1 MLKLHV
7 YYMAK
12 ELIKIKNC
20 RICGSENLLDV
31 ISLGNQ
37 PIPNGFLKKEA
48 VKKKELKYPLS
59 VCFCNN
65 CSLMQ
70 LKYLVNPK
78 IMFGNYLYIPSTSKT
93 RIQYFKSMAEEV
105 INLGKLKQNSLVI
118 DIGSNDGSLLT
129 CFKNLGMKTL
139 GIDPAE
145 NLVKVAALSGI
156 ETYLGYFDSKLAKKV
171 VTVYGKAKAITATNV
186 IAHIQNLHEVIKG
199 GDTLLDDHGIF
210 VMHFPYSYDL
220 LEKNLFDTI
229 YHEHLS
235 YFSVKSLLFLAKN
248 SNLEIFD
255 IHKSDLDGG
264 SLRVFWKKK
273 NNKVIKVNKR
283 IIDKFMSDE
292 ERYGLHDISA
302 YNRFAKRVENLK
314 KNTLEKLK
322 KIKKNKKQIVGYG
335 AAAKANVLLNYF
347 NIDNKIIDYIVD
359 STPYKQG
366 LYTPGTHIPIYS
378 EDKIYETNPDYVL
391 IFAWNFSKEII
402 GKNKKYKKNKGKFIL
417 LEPKFKII

>member
-1 MLKLHV
+1 MK
-7 YYMAK
+7 K
-12 ELIKIKNC
+12 ELIKIENC
-20 RICGSENLLDV
+20 RICGSKNLIDV
-31 ISLGNQ
+31 INLGNQ
-37 PIPNGFLKKEA
+37 PIPNGFLKKEIL
-48 VKKKELKYPLS
+48 KKNEPKYPLS

-78 IMFGNYLYIPSTSKT
+78 IMFDNYLYIPSASKT
-93 RIQYFKSMAEEV
+93 RIQYFKLMAEEV
-105 INLGKLKQNSLVI
+105 IEVGKLNPNSLVI

-129 CFKNLGMKTL
+129 CFKNLNMRTL

-145 NLVKVAALSGI
+145 NLVKVAALSGV
-156 ETYLGYFDSKLAKKV
+156 ETVLGYFDSKLAKKV
-171 VTVYGKAKAITATNV
+171 VAMYGKAKAITGTNV

-199 GDTLLDDHGIF
+199 GEILLDDDGIF

-220 LEKNLFDTI
+220 LDKNLFDTI

-235 YFSVKSLLFLAKN
+235 YFSVKSLLYLAKN
-248 SNLEIFD
+248 SSLEIFD

-273 NNKVIKVNKR
+273 NNDKLKIKNSIINKF
-283 IIDKFMSDE
+283 IKTEMQ
-292 ERYGLHDISA
+292 YGLHDISA
-302 YNRFAKRVENLK
+302 YNRFTRRVEALK
-314 KNTLEKLK
+314 KDTVEKLK
-322 KIKKNKKQIVGYG
+322 KIKKRNKHIVGYG

-347 NIDNKIIDYIVD
+347 KINNTVIDYIVD

-366 LYTPGTHIPIYS
+366 LYTPGTHIPIFS

-402 GKNKKYKKNKGKFIL
+402 QKNKKYKKGKGKFIL
-417 LEPKFKII
+417 IEPKFKII